1 MLKQLDRLIR
11 RTLRQEIPS
20 LATDAHVRFQ
30 PPDAGLRADVI
41 ALNAMAID
49 VYLIEL
55 RENRKLRSN
64 ERTITVDSGQMS
76 VEQWPTRLACHYLI
90 SAWSPVQSTALEP
103 TLDEHMLLYQAAAAL
118 LHHNPLNPSG
128 IYAPLDPELAAWPVE
143 FKEDDLPIDVLTA
156 ESFGKH
162 SDFWTTMGTDSRWK
176 PIVQLVVTLPIA
188 NVQEL
193 FGWMVTTQLSRYRIT
208 DHPESDEQW
217 TQIGGTVLDHLHP
230 LPDGSPAPVA
240 GAWVRLETPAGV
252 LVQGKE
258 TDAQGRF
265 TFQRVRASS
274 YRLRSGAVGLGVQSR
289 PIDIPSETGEYDLSY
304 P

>member
-1 MLKQLDRLIR
+1 MLTQLDRLIR

-30 PPDAGLRADVI
+30 PPDAALRADVV
-41 ALNAMAID
+41 ALNAMALD

-64 ERTITVDSGQMS
+64 ERMVTADNGQTS
-76 VEQWPTRLACHYLI
+76 TQQWPTRLACHYLI
-90 SAWSPVQSTALEP
+90 SAWSPIQSTALEP
-103 TLDEHMLLYQAAAAL
+103 TLDEHALLYEAAAAL

-128 IYAPLDPELAAWPVE
+128 IYAAGDPELLAWPAE
-143 FKEDDLPIDVLTA
+143 YREDDLPIDVLTP

-188 NVQEL
+188 SLIEL
-193 FGWMVTTQLSRYRIT
+193 SGWMVTTRLTRYRIT
-208 DHPESDEQW
+208 DHPETDIQW
-217 TQIGGTVLDHLHP
+217 IEIGGRTTDASHP
-230 LPDGSPAPVA
+230 LPDGTPSPVA
-240 GAWVRLETPAGV
+240 GAWVRLETPAGA

-258 TDAQGRF
+258 TDADGRF
-265 TFQRVRASS
+265 IFRRIRAGS
-274 YRLRSGAVGLGVQSR
+274 YRLRSGAVGLGLKSR
-289 PIDIPSETGEYDLSY
+289 PIDIPSETGEYDLRY

>member
-30 PPDAGLRADVI
+30 PPDAALRADVI
-41 ALNAMAID
+41 ALNAMALD

-55 RENRKLRSN
+55 RENRKLRAN
-64 ERTITVDSGQMS
+64 GRTVTVDSGQMT
-76 VEQWPTRLACHYLI
+76 VEQWPARLACHYLV
-90 SAWSPVQSTALEP
+90 SAWSPIQSTALEP
-103 TLDEHMLLYQAAAAL
+103 ALDEHTLLYEAASAL
-118 LHHNPLNPSG
+118 MHHNPLNPSS
-128 IYAPLDPELAAWPVE
+128 IYPPLDPELAAWPVE
-143 FKEDDLPIDVLTA
+143 FRADDLPVDVLTP

-188 NVQEL
+188 NIREL
-193 FGWMVTTQLSRYRIT
+193 SGWMVTTRLSRYRIT
-208 DHPESDEQW
+208 DHPETDEQW
-217 TQIGGTVLDHLHP
+217 IEIGGTVVDALHP
-230 LPDGSPAPVA
+230 LPDGTPAPVVR
-240 GAWVRLETPAGV
+240 AWVRLETPAGA

-258 TDAQGRF
+258 TDESGRF
-265 TFQRVRASS
+265 TFQRIRAAS
-274 YRLRSGAVGLGVQSR
+274 YRLRSGAIGLGVQSR
-289 PIDIPSETGEYDLSY
+289 LIDIPSETGEYDLRY